1 MKKTTLI
8 SIAVLLFSSLCLTGC
23 GKTITEEYADLCQ
36 QYEPYR
42 AYDISD
48 KFYKDIDRSIMYTD
62 KQHLIMDKHRDYILE
77 GEKIFVKIEAL
88 ASKDTELMK
97 NFHRKFIFGK
107 NTPQDAKDWFNLNLE
122 QHKELHKGC
131 TYDFKF

>member
-23 GKTITEEYADLCQ
+23 GKTITEEYAELCKE
-36 QYEPYR
+36 YEPYR
-42 AYDISD
+42 AYKISGRFYNGID
-48 KFYKDIDRSIMYTD
+48 KKIYNTEEE
-62 KQHLIMDKHRDYILE
+62 HPIMDKRKEYILE

-97 NFHRKFIFGK
+97 DFHRKFIIGK
-107 NTPQDAKDWFNLNLE
+107 NTPQNAKNLFNLRLE